1 MYEFVK
7 SEMFHVEELGLK
19 LRRCDIEEIK
29 ASSSLPP
36 IDAMRRSFE
45 KSPLCWTALKDG
57 KPIAMFGAACQ
68 SVMSVHGSPWML
80 GSDGL
85 TRAVIG
91 IGRFSR
97 YYVARMKQ
105 RFSILE
111 NYIDARQT
119 RSIRWLKWC
128 GFNVDKPEPIGLHG
142 EPFHR
147 FWMQ

>member
-1 MYEFVK
+1 MYEFVQADM
-7 SEMFHVEELGLK
+7 SHVEELGVK
-19 LRRCDIEEIK
+19 LRNSDVEEIA
-29 ASSSLPP
+29 ASSGRPP
-36 IDAMRRSFE
+36 LVAMSQSFL
-45 KSPLCWTALKDG
+45 KSPLCWTALRDG

-80 GSDGL
+80 GSDDL
-85 TRAVIG
+85 DRAVLG

-111 NYIDARQT
+111 NFIDARQK

-128 GFNVDKPEPIGLHG
+128 GFTVDKPAAIGLHG

-147 FWMQ
+147 FWIE